1 MGQKLSIKNEKK
13 NNKDDFIFYV
23 KKNIR
28 KYYKNIQN
36 NKNNYL
42 IALEKKYFDE
52 ENNFKNKINLNN
64 NIKIT
69 NWKEYF
75 INYIE
80 KNIEKGNLFF
90 DKILK
95 KIKKE
100 TFLSENKYLSS
111 IFFYDFELTTKP
123 EILNKIDKKINK
135 NESSNVLFK
144 NFDDYSNNNN
154 NNNIIDDNLT
164 NDIKKLNF
172 NFFNDNQN
180 NYENNNNNNLSL
192 SKIVLNLDN
201 FNESFYNSEN
211 NSNKSSFISN
221 ENFNLKT
228 IKKRI
233 KKIINIFKEHLI
245 NKDHP
250 ITILIIIFEE
260 EFSIFLYE
268 KINEMKDLKNDE
280 NYENKI
286 NILSD
291 KLIKFIKTFIIK
303 IQTCLKLFY
312 CSALNLNY
320 LHYENDQTINLCSSL
335 LFNIGNLYS
344 NFYDFFNLLLND
356 EIENFSKLLN
366 KNKNITFD
374 DLNIPIR
381 FRLNFET
388 KKLILNLKNKNNENF
403 FIDDE
408 NNNNEINKNNNEIN
422 KNNNEINKNE
432 EDGYL
437 NVINKLKSIQQTK
450 IPFEKMLI
458 ISSLPKLITSNIND
472 FYFPKEN
479 ENNYLSPN
487 YLNLISDDLIS
498 IFIYILIKSQMSSI
512 LIHLK
517 IMNEFIP
524 KSTQKNNYYITTLKC
539 AIQFIQQN
547 EIIKINNNNNK
558 YFEINS

>member
-1 MGQKLSIKNEKK
+1 MGQKLSLKNEKK
-13 NNKDDFIFYV
+13 NNQNDFIYYV

-28 KYYKNIQN
+28 KYYKFIQN
-36 NKNNYL
+36 NKINYL
-42 IALEKKYFDE
+42 IALEKKYFDK
-52 ENNFKNKINLNN
+52 ENNFKNRIDLNNIN

-75 INYIE
+75 INYINKSIKKE
-80 KNIEKGNLFF
+80 NFF
-90 DKILK
+90 NKILE

-111 IFFYDFELTTKP
+111 MFFYDFELRTKP
-123 EILNKIDKKINK
+123 EFFNKIDKKINK
-135 NESSNVLFK
+135 NKTINVLFK
-144 NFDDYSNNNN
+144 KNEDYSNNNN
-154 NNNIIDDNLT
+154 NIIENNLT
-164 NDIKKLNF
+164 NEIKKLNF
-172 NFFNDNQN
+172 NFFNENNQN
-180 NYENNNNNNLSL
+180 KFENNNNNNL

-201 FNESFYNSEN
+201 FNESVYNSEN

-221 ENFNLKT
+221 ENTFNLKT

-260 EFSIFLYE
+260 EFSFFLYE

-286 NILSD
+286 NFFSD
-291 KLIKFIKTFIIK
+291 KIINLIKTFIIK

-312 CSALNLNY
+312 CSAFNLNLNY
-320 LHYENDQTINLCSSL
+320 LHYEKDQTINLCVSL

-344 NFYDFFNLLLND
+344 NIYDFFNLLLND
-356 EIENFSKLLN
+356 EIENFNKLL
-366 KNKNITFD
+366 KKYKNISFD
-374 DLNIPIR
+374 DLNIPIK

-388 KKLILNLKNKNNENF
+388 KKLILNLKNKKNIENF
-403 FIDDE
+403 INDDK
-408 NNNNEINKNNNEIN
+408 NNNNKN
-422 KNNNEINKNE
+422 NKNE

-437 NVINKLKSIQQTK
+437 NVINKLKSIEKSQ

-458 ISSLPKLITSNIND
+458 ISSLPNLITSNINE
-472 FYFPKEN
+472 FYFSKEN
-479 ENNYLSPN
+479 DYNYLKNPN

-498 IFIYILIKSQMSSI
+498 IFIYVLIKSQMSSI

-517 IMNEFIP
+517 IMNDFIP
-524 KSTQKNNYYITTLKC
+524 NSTQKNNYYITTLKG
-539 AIQFIQQN
+539 AIQFIQQD
-547 EIIKINNNNNK
+547 EIIKNNNNNNN
-558 YFEINS
+558 FEINS